1 MGFNVV
7 PLLFH
12 NATQLALHGFK
23 CVVDDFFERFVSAVI
38 HLPFIG
44 HKLVPRRH
52 GHVDPAPVWIPFVM
66 VVIGLLDCDI
76 AAVDVITKSLESFCI
91 IQNEIVD
98 LVRFFQTPIRYL
110 NRQLHN
116 YLDTTALLAVEGTKN
131 LGASIPL
138 NLPQRSEMADQSGR
152 FDLHQIRFHVFDN
165 SLSNTGRQQIYDR
178 RVDFRRRRKRPA
190 VVSILRDNFR
200 DLIGQLS
207 LNPPVCF
214 RGQLRALG
222 N

>member
-1 MGFNVV
+1 M
-7 PLLFH
+7 PLLIH

-23 CVVDDFFERFVSAVI
+23 CVVDDFFQRFVSAVI
-38 HLPFIG
+38 HLLFIG
-44 HKLVPRRH
+44 HKFVPGRY
-52 GHVDPAPVWIPFVM
+52 GHVDPAPVWISFVM

-76 AAVDVITKSLESFCI
+76 AAVDVITKFLESFCI

-138 NLPQRSEMADQSGR
+138 NLPQRSEMADQSGW
-152 FDLHQIRFHVFDN
+152 FDLHQIRFHMFDN
-165 SLSNTGRQQIYDR
+165 SLLHIARQQIYDR
-178 RVDFRRRRKRPA
+178 RVDFRRRCK
-190 VVSILRDNFR
+190 
-200 DLIGQLS
+200 
-207 LNPPVCF
+207 
-214 RGQLRALG
+214 
-222 N
+222 

>member
-1 MGFNVV
+1 MRFAWGPGLFRRTHVGVGFDVV

-12 NATQLALHGFK
+12 NTTQLSLHGLK

-76 AAVDVITKSLESFCI
+76 AAVNVITKSLEPFCI

-131 LGASIPL
+131 LGSSIPFKF
-138 NLPQRSEMADQSGR
+138 AA
-152 FDLHQIRFHVFDN
+152 
-165 SLSNTGRQQIYDR
+165 T
-178 RVDFRRRRKRPA
+178 
-190 VVSILRDNFR
+190 
-200 DLIGQLS
+200 IG
-207 LNPPVCF
+207 N
-214 RGQLRALG
+214 G
-222 N
+222 

>member
-1 MGFNVV
+1 V

-12 NATQLALHGFK
+12 NATQLALHGLE
-23 CVVDDFFERFVSAVI
+23 CVVDDFFQRFVSAVI

-44 HKLVPRRH
+44 HKLVPRRY

-98 LVRFFQTPIRYL
+98 LVRFFQTPVRYL

-116 YLDTTALLAVEGTKN
+116 YLDTTALPAVEGTKI
-131 LGASIPL
+131 AVPPFHL

-152 FDLHQIRFHVFDN
+152 FDLDQIRFQVFDN
-165 SLSNTGRQQIYDR
+165 SLSHIARQQIYDR
-178 RVDFRRRRKRPA
+178 RVDFRRRCK
-190 VVSILRDNFR
+190 
-200 DLIGQLS
+200 
-207 LNPPVCF
+207 
-214 RGQLRALG
+214 
-222 N
+222 

>member
-12 NATQLALHGFK
+12 NTTQLSLHGFK
-23 CVVDDFFERFVSAVI
+23 CVVDDFFQRFVSAVI

-66 VVIGLLDCDI
+66 VVIGLLDCHI
-76 AAVDVITKSLESFCI
+76 AAVDVITKSLESFRI

-110 NRQLHN
+110 NGQLHN
-116 YLDTTALLAVEGTKN
+116 YLDTTALLFIEEQKIVVKH
-131 LGASIPL
+131 SI
-138 NLPQRSEMADQSGR
+138 
-152 FDLHQIRFHVFDN
+152 
-165 SLSNTGRQQIYDR
+165 
-178 RVDFRRRRKRPA
+178 
-190 VVSILRDNFR
+190 
-200 DLIGQLS
+200 
-207 LNPPVCF
+207 
-214 RGQLRALG
+214 
-222 N
+222 